1 MFTFKHTVEGQY
13 EQIIKYFNTPVLSSH
28 IKHCRLH
35 AFTCN
40 IIIQSIIT
48 CILLHNT
55 NYKLFK
61 RFGDKPGQ
69 VGV

>member
-1 MFTFKHTVEGQY
+1 MFSFTHTVEGQY
-13 EQIIKYFNTPVLSSH
+13 EQIIKYFNTFITHQALQIACLH
-28 IKHCRLH
+28 LKH
-35 AFTCN
+35 
-40 IIIQSIIT
+40 IQSIIT

-55 NYKLFK
+55 NNYLRFK